1 MDISSRL
8 LIFLDVVER
17 GSFASAAQ
25 LRNIDRSVISKQMTK
40 LEEELGVRLMNRTTR
55 SFSLTSA
62 GSEMVKKAEEL
73 RLLLNDTQRIAQNYH
88 TEPKGLLKIA
98 SSTVVGRRYV
108 QPVINDFQ
116 KRFPHVEVELRLEDR
131 LVDLVGEGFDLAFR
145 VGEPKDSSLI
155 ARRIARNR
163 LLILASPTFLKTHG
177 TPNSLEE
184 LSELPAAT
192 YASDA
197 LRFTSI
203 TYQDEQ
209 GIEQQMP
216 VKSIFRTNDGDTL
229 MESVLSGTC
238 YIVAPAFLVGKEI
251 TEGKLQ
257 PILTNTKLVDFAA
270 MYALY
275 PHRDLPVRTRLF
287 LDALRAY
294 IGEETPIWETEIPGF
309 EQMYG
314 FIPPKPML
322 TF

>member
-1 MDISSRL
+1 M
-8 LIFLDVVER
+8 
-17 GSFASAAQ
+17 
-25 LRNIDRSVISKQMTK
+25 
-40 LEEELGVRLMNRTTR
+40 
-55 SFSLTSA
+55 
-62 GSEMVKKAEEL
+62 
-73 RLLLNDTQRIAQNYH
+73 
-88 TEPKGLLKIA
+88 LKIA

-163 LLILASPTFLKTHG
+163 FLIVASPTFLKTHG
-177 TPNSLEE
+177 TPTTLEE
-184 LSELPAAT
+184 LTQLPAAS

-203 TYQDEQ
+203 TYLDENNQ
-209 GIEQQMP
+209 EQQMP
-216 VKSIFRTNDGDTL
+216 IKSIFRTNDGDTL
-229 MESVLSGTC
+229 LESVLSGTC
-238 YIVAPAFLVGKEI
+238 YIVAPAFLVGQEVAD
-251 TEGKLQ
+251 GKLQ
-257 PILTNTKLVDFAA
+257 PLLTETKLIDFAA

-287 LDALRAY
+287 LDAFRAY
-294 IGEETPIWETEIPGF
+294 IGEEIPIWENEIPGF

-314 FIPPKPML
+314 FVPPRPKL

>member
-40 LEEELGVRLMNRTTR
+40 LEDELGVRLMNRTTR

-62 GSEMVKKAEEL
+62 GAEMVKKAQEL

-108 QPVINDFQ
+108 QPVLNAFQ

-131 LVDLVGEGFDLAFR
+131 LVDVISEGFDLAFR

-155 ARRIARNR
+155 ARKIARNR
-163 LLILASPTFLKTHG
+163 LLILASPSFLQNHG
-177 TPNSLEE
+177 TPTTIEE
-184 LSELPAAT
+184 LSQLPAAT

-203 TYQDEQ
+203 TYLDEHDV
-209 GIEQQMP
+209 EQQVA
-216 VKSIFRTNDGDTL
+216 VKSIFRTNDGDSL
-229 MESVLSGTC
+229 LESVLSGTC
-238 YIVAPAFLVGKEI
+238 YIVVPAFLVGKEI
-251 TEGKLQ
+251 QQGLLQ
-257 PILTNTKLVDFAA
+257 PLLTDVKLVDYAA

-287 LDALRAY
+287 LDAFRDY
-294 IGEETPIWETEIPGF
+294 IGEGTPIWETQIPGF
-309 EQMYG
+309 ESMYG
-314 FIPPKPML
+314 FQPPKPRL